1 MENDPLVAQMEDLE
15 VQRTLALLLLW
26 LSYVR
31 MPLTH
36 FHCSLL
42 CSLPPLIII
51 AGAVHS
57 LRPAKAALH
66 PAKGLR

>member
-15 VQRTLALLLLW
+15 VQRTLALLLLS
-26 LSYVR
+26 LLYVR
-31 MPLTH
+31 MPLTR
-36 FHCSLL
+36 FHCALR
-42 CSLPPLIII
+42 SLPPIIII

-57 LRPAKAALH
+57 LHPAKVALY